1 MIQLMSAN
9 GISRRDE
16 GSPVTTGFTYLTL
29 FAAIVAEV
37 IATTA
42 LSRSE
47 SFTRL
52 WPSIVTIVGYA
63 LAFWLLS
70 FPVRTIPVGV
80 VYALWS
86 GLGILL
92 ISAVSWL
99 WYGQK
104 LDLPAVVGL
113 AFILGGVLIVNLFS
127 KTISH

>member
-1 MIQLMSAN
+1 M
-9 GISRRDE
+9 
-16 GSPVTTGFTYLTL
+16 TTGLTYLTL

-92 ISAVSWL
+92 ISALSWL

>member
-1 MIQLMSAN
+1 MTPAI
-9 GISRRDE
+9 
-16 GSPVTTGFTYLTL
+16 TYATL
-29 FAAIVAEV
+29 FAAIIAEV
-37 IATTA
+37 VATTA

-47 SFTRL
+47 SFSRL
-52 WPSIVTIVGYA
+52 GPSIVTILFYA

-86 GLGILL
+86 GLGIIL

-104 LDLPAVVGL
+104 LDLPAILGL
-113 AFILGGVLIVNLFS
+113 ALILAGVVVVNLFS
-127 KTISH
+127 KTIAH

>member
-1 MIQLMSAN
+1 M
-9 GISRRDE
+9 
-16 GSPVTTGFTYLTL
+16 TTGLTYFIL
-29 FAAIVAEV
+29 FAAIIAEV

-47 SFTRL
+47 SFSRL
-52 WPSIVTIVGYA
+52 VPSIVTVVGYA

-104 LDLPAVVGL
+104 LDLPAVIGL
-113 AFILGGVLIVNLFS
+113 SLILCGVIVVNLFS
-127 KTISH
+127 KTIGH

>member
-1 MIQLMSAN
+1 M
-9 GISRRDE
+9 
-16 GSPVTTGFTYLTL
+16 TTGLTYLIL
-29 FAAIVAEV
+29 FAAVVAEV

-52 WPSIVTIVGYA
+52 WPSIVTVVGYA

-70 FPVRTIPVGV
+70 YPVRTIPVGV

-104 LDLPAVVGL
+104 LDLPAIIGL
-113 AFILGGVLIVNLFS
+113 AFILGGVMIVNLFS